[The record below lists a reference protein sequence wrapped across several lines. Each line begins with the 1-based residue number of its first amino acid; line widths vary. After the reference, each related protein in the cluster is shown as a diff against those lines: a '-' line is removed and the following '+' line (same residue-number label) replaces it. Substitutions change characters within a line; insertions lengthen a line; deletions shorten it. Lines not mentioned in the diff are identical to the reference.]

1 MQIIGI
7 DIGTTSIC
15 GIAMDTELGVVL
27 RSKTVNSY
35 AFIEGNKPFEKLQSP
50 EKIISLA
57 KEILDSLI
65 CKETVAVGVTGQMHG
80 IVYTDKNGKAISPL
94 YTWQDERG
102 NQQYKGTTYAEYLG
116 SFSGYGNVTDF
127 YNCENGLRPQEAIAY
142 CTIHDYFVMQLC
154 GLKRPLIHASDAAS
168 FGLYDLQNNRFD
180 YEVNA
185 DIVTDYCIAGTYQ
198 NIPVSIAVGDN
209 QASVFSTLA
218 DEENVL
224 LNVGTG
230 SQVSIISDHIVES
243 DNIETRPY
251 FENKFLVVGAA
262 LCGGRAY
269 SILKDFYAQILGYV
283 TEVTEEQVYAI
294 MSRMLSSIENTSLKV
309 DTRFAGT
316 RKNAH
321 ITGSITGITT
331 ENFTPAEITLG
342 VLDGMASELYGMYRQ
357 MQTLKSGVVG
367 SGNGIRKNKH
377 FVKIAEAKFGTA
389 MKIPAHMEEAAV
401 GAALFAAIACGIF
414 KNAHEAQ
421 QLIRYI

>member
-1 MQIIGI
+1 M
-7 DIGTTSIC
+7 
-15 GIAMDTELGVVL
+15 
-27 RSKTVNSY
+27 
-35 AFIEGNKPFEKLQSP
+35 
-50 EKIISLA
+50 
-57 KEILDSLI
+57 
-65 CKETVAVGVTGQMHG
+65 
-80 IVYTDKNGKAISPL
+80 
-94 YTWQDERG
+94 
-102 NQQYKGTTYAEYLG
+102 
-116 SFSGYGNVTDF
+116 
-127 YNCENGLRPQEAIAY
+127 
-142 CTIHDYFVMQLC
+142 
-154 GLKRPLIHASDAAS
+154 
-168 FGLYDLQNNRFD
+168 
-180 YEVNA
+180 
-185 DIVTDYCIAGTYQ
+185 
-198 NIPVSIAVGDN
+198 
-209 QASVFSTLA
+209 
-218 DEENVL
+218 
-224 LNVGTG
+224 
-230 SQVSIISDHIVES
+230 ES

-377 FVKIAEAKFGTA
+377 FVKIAEAKFGIA

>member
-15 GIAMDTELGVVL
+15 GIAMDAERGIVL
-27 RSKTVNSY
+27 RSETVNSY
-35 AFIEGNKPFEKLQSP
+35 AFIEENEPFEKLQSP
-50 EKIISLA
+50 EKIVSLA
-57 KEILDSLI
+57 MGILDSLI
-65 CKETVAVGVTGQMHG
+65 CGETVAIGVTGQMHG
-80 IVYTDKNGKAISPL
+80 IVYTDENGKAISPL

-102 NQQYKGTTYAEYLG
+102 NQPYKGTTYAKYLG

-127 YNCENGLRPQEAIAY
+127 YNRENGLRPQEAVAY
-142 CTIHDYFVMQLC
+142 CTIHDYFVMRLC
-154 GLKRPLIHASDAAS
+154 SLKRPLIHASDAAS

-185 DIVTDYCIAGTYQ
+185 DIVTDYHMAGTYH
-198 NIPVSIAVGDN
+198 NIPVSVAIGDN
-209 QASVFSTLA
+209 QASVFSTLE

-230 SQVSIISDHIVES
+230 SQVSVISDHIVEG

-269 SILKDFYAQILGYV
+269 SVLKDFYAQILGHV
-283 TEVTEEQVYAI
+283 TQVKEEQIYAI
-294 MSRMLSSIENTSLKV
+294 MSSMLSAIERTSLTV

-331 ENFTPAEITLG
+331 ENFTPAEMTLG
-342 VLDGMASELYGMYRQ
+342 VLDGMVSELYGLYRQ
-357 MQTLKSGVVG
+357 MRIRKSGMVG
-367 SGNGIRKNKH
+367 SGNGIRKNEH
-377 FVKIAEAKFGTA
+377 FVKIAQAKFGTE

-401 GAALFAAIACGIF
+401 GAAFFAAIASGIF
-414 KNAHEAQ
+414 GNASEAQ
-421 QLIRYI
+421 QFIRYI